1 MIVQDLPLSPP
12 PCGPGHSHVITQPA
26 EPPRGPLRPCS
37 SRSPH
42 IPSQLGTPG
51 LPPWPTRPRTT
62 CLSPRPAQLSQHAR
76 RGPAPGPRRGLRP
89 PPGKPPAQVSPA
101 LLRGL
106 AQMSGLQRVPDS
118 KLSFL
123 KATDPCDSTH
133 VPLTTEAPRAQGW
146 GSGVLLPPVPRTGTL
161 TSGEGPLGAS
171 PAVGSCKV
179 PRPLPHPLT
188 VSLFPRKQHL
198 ISRHSRQTCP
208 PRPASALPECECW
221 VGNAPR
227 PPWPRRV

>member
-1 MIVQDLPLSPP
+1 MWSWPVTSSPSRQSLLGGLSAPAPAGLHTSLPS
-12 PCGPGHSHVITQPA
+12 
-26 EPPRGPLRPCS
+26 
-37 SRSPH
+37 SPH
-42 IPSQLGTPG
+42 RGSRLGPQG
-51 LPPWPTRPRTT
+51 PARPACPPAPHPRSRATGA
-62 CLSPRPAQLSQHAR
+62 AQLSQHAR

-118 KLSFL
+118 KLSFP

-188 VSLFPRKQHL
+188 ISLFPRKQHL
-198 ISRHSRQTCP
+198 ISRHPRQTCP

>member
-1 MIVQDLPLSPP
+1 MWSWPQSRHHPAGRASSGASPPLHQQVSTHPFPARHTGAPALAHKAPHDLPVPP
-12 PCGPGHSHVITQPA
+12 PRTPA
-26 EPPRGPLRPCS
+26 
-37 SRSPH
+37 
-42 IPSQLGTPG
+42 PSAPATGA
-51 LPPWPTRPRTT
+51 
-62 CLSPRPAQLSQHAR
+62 AQLSQHAR

-118 KLSFL
+118 KLSFP

-198 ISRHSRQTCP
+198 ISRHPRQTCP

-221 VGNAPR
+221 VSNAPR